1 MHSPFGKVVDE
12 VWTCVMPP
20 LRSLATDA
28 NPTKQWKAG
37 RGSDSESSQ
46 IQVPLIRGH
55 KT

>member
-28 NPTKQWKAG
+28 NPTKQWKPGGG
-37 RGSDSESSQ
+37 R
-46 IQVPLIRGH
+46 ILNRVRFRFR
-55 KT
+55 